1 MLIRRMGPASHP
13 SLPDTQ
19 LAAVTRERGAP
30 RVAGRRVK
38 HRACRDEC
46 LEMKCW
52 ARMAAVIKTEIPT
65 ILLVSCIN

>member
-13 SLPDTQ
+13 SQPGTQ
-19 LAAVTRERGAP
+19 LAAVTRERGVP

-52 ARMAAVIKTEIPT
+52 APMAAVITTEIPT
-65 ILLVSCIN
+65 ILLTYCTN